1 MVADDRAGDGTGD
14 PDRGLDRHSRRREG
28 LLSASVG
35 LT

>member
-1 MVADDRAGDGTGD
+1 VIADDGAGDGTGD
-14 PDRGLDRHSRRREG
+14 SDRGLDRHGRRREG